1 MTQQSLRSVQ
11 WASNFCFGVIC
22 LIGCLLS
29 ALVCLVHVN
38 LVSLIPYE
46 TDNLIVTSFYV
57 YHTIPVEKE
66 ASHYGE
72 HVHPHI
78 ILAHIM
84 EPRVCEIRA
93 FLQMVSNIRD
103 RVCLHT
109 PSLCSQMTIAV
120 FSAILDYLSMKNVLI
135 LVIINWSLKISI
147 WMAETI
153 VELLMATMC
162 RLLPRM

>member
-1 MTQQSLRSVQ
+1 MTQQSLCSVQ
-11 WASNFCFGVIC
+11 SASNFCFGVIC

-46 TDNLIVTSFYV
+46 TDNLIVTSLYV
-57 YHTIPVEKE
+57 HHTIPVEKE

-78 ILAHIM
+78 ILTHIM
-84 EPRVCEIRA
+84 EPRVCEIKT
-93 FLQMVSNIRD
+93 FLQMVSNISD

-109 PSLCSQMTIAV
+109 LSLCSQQPLQ
-120 FSAILDYLSMKNVLI
+120 FSVQ
-135 LVIINWSLKISI
+135 SL
-147 WMAETI
+147 T
-153 VELLMATMC
+153 TY
-162 RLLPRM
+162 P

>member
-1 MTQQSLRSVQ
+1 MQS
-11 WASNFCFGVIC
+11 ASNFCFGVIC

-72 HVHPHI
+72 HVSSYHI
-78 ILAHIM
+78 GTHNGTKS
-84 EPRVCEIRA
+84 V
-93 FLQMVSNIRD
+93 
-103 RVCLHT
+103 
-109 PSLCSQMTIAV
+109 
-120 FSAILDYLSMKNVLI
+120 
-135 LVIINWSLKISI
+135 
-147 WMAETI
+147 
-153 VELLMATMC
+153 
-162 RLLPRM
+162 